1 MSGINLNTATQSHVQ
16 GATVVR
22 RSTEVLG
29 SVQAERPRPEESA
42 DELKLSALSQQL
54 SAAAQRAA
62 ERDQNLTRD
71 ELSALAKKIL
81 DQISGG
87 SYMFNKLSYD
97 SYLPNTDD
105 PELLARAQQAADFAN
120 GKATNP
126 FAGLTREQLS
136 VITYDESGDFTVNE
150 RRAAYLEMSAQ
161 HGEWT
166 RYITQKMEVE
176 RQSTGRTDQGTQE
189 IIDYY
194 KSLPAIDEAQVL
206 GNYETNLRLQLSGT
220 EVDWPTFNTSLI
232 DMLANEWKPAEP
244 PVTPEQPDPV
254 ADHPGKAPN

>member
-22 RSTEVLG
+22 RSAEVLE
-29 SVQAERPRPEESA
+29 SAQAEKPRPEESA

-71 ELSALAKKIL
+71 ELSVLAKKIL
-81 DQISGG
+81 DKVFG
-87 SYMFNKLSYD
+87 SSYVFNKLSYD
-97 SYLPNTDD
+97 NYRPNTDD
-105 PELLARAQQAADFAN
+105 PELLARAQQATDFAN
-120 GKATNP
+120 GKAKNP
-126 FAGLTREQLS
+126 FADLTHEQLTF
-136 VITYDESGDFTVNE
+136 ITYDEGGEFTVNE
-150 RRAAYLEMSAQ
+150 RHAAATELSGRYEKWSV
-161 HGEWT
+161 
-166 RYITQKMEVE
+166 YITQKMEVE
-176 RQSTGRTDQGTQE
+176 RQLTGRNDEGLKE
-189 IIDYY
+189 ILSYY
-194 KSLPAIDEAQVL
+194 KALPAIEEAQL
-206 GNYETNLRLQLSGT
+206 LAGYETSIMMQM
-220 EVDWPTFNTSLI
+220 EAQEIDWPTFNTSLI